1 MNTEVMT
8 SGWCWRK
15 DMEMLTFDA
24 APPILLLS
32 SHTTFRRFSEYP
44 PSNQELPELLRVF
57 IPKYL
62 QALATYHDTCVT
74 GDRPLVVARANS
86 P

>member
-24 APPILLLS
+24 TPQLPRNIEEI
-32 SHTTFRRFSEYP
+32 SEYP
-44 PSNQELPELLRVF
+44 HSNQELPELLRVF

-62 QALATYHDTCVT
+62 QALAT
-74 GDRPLVVARANS
+74 
-86 P
+86 

>member
-8 SGWCWRK
+8 ARWCWLQ

-24 APPILLLS
+24 TPQLPRNIEEI
-32 SHTTFRRFSEYP
+32 SEYP
-44 PSNQELPELLRVF
+44 QSNQELPELPRVF

-62 QALATYHDTCVT
+62 QALAT
-74 GDRPLVVARANS
+74 
-86 P
+86 

>member
-8 SGWCWRK
+8 SGWCWFQ

-24 APPILLLS
+24 TPQLPRNIEEI
-32 SHTTFRRFSEYP
+32 SEYP
-44 PSNQELPELLRVF
+44 QSNQELPELLRVF

-62 QALATYHDTCVT
+62 QALAT
-74 GDRPLVVARANS
+74 
-86 P
+86 